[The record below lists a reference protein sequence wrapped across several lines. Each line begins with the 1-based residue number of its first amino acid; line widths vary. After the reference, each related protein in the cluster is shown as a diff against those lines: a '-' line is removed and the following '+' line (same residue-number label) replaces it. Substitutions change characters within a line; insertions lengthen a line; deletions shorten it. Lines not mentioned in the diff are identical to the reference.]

1 MVAETQMNLAD
12 IPNDVPLGEAEVP
25 RDMVNCGNVT
35 GNKPPWWVAVVIAV
49 GLGEAAWFA
58 KTVMYGSEQSAVTAT
73 EIHQLQQ
80 GQSALTSSLTTLD
93 TDVQT
98 LNVNVA
104 VLTQQIK
111 DDRWQKNV
119 Q

>member
-1 MVAETQMNLAD
+1 MSVADLPD
-12 IPNDVPLGEAEVP
+12 DVPLGEAEVP
-25 RDMVNCGNVT
+25 RDMVSIGNVT
-35 GNKPPWWVAVVIAV
+35 SNKPPWWVAVVIAV

-73 EIHQLQQ
+73 EIRQLQQ

-111 DDRWQKNV
+111 DDRGQKNGS
-119 Q
+119 